1 MGAGLKLLT
10 LTGSESLDES
20 LEYCREIV
28 EDPDFPTVRRWRE
41 AGGKVLGHF
50 QVYFPEE
57 LAHAA
62 GLLPV
67 KLRGAQ
73 VECREAD
80 SHFGSYLCSIV
91 HSTLEL
97 ALTDRLEMDMF
108 VTHPICDVARNFAG
122 IWARNRP
129 EIAQILY
136 LPQNPNSRQSLD
148 YLAAEY
154 RRVLEDIEEVAG
166 RSVTDNDL
174 WQSIAVFNENRRL
187 LRELYAI
194 KRDTPWLLPV
204 HEAWVLVALGGL
216 IQREEHNELLQRLI
230 PQIRCRDTRK
240 QDKLRVIFE
249 GGFCEQ
255 PPLDLLREIS
265 HFCYVVDD
273 DLLIG
278 LRWILEDVDD
288 EGKPLHNLADAYLN
302 RSSYSPVQHD
312 TRKPKEK
319 MLLARIRESKAE
331 AAIISAAKMC
341 EPGLDEQVPYSEAL
355 DEEGIPYFLTE
366 FEERMTSFDHLQIQL
381 ETFVENVV
389 FEAPGADGAGLRL
402 VIPGGIS

>member
-1 MGAGLKLLT
+1 MGSNSRLLT
-10 LTGSESLDES
+10 LTGSESLDEC

-91 HSTLEL
+91 HSSLEL
-97 ALTDRLEMDMF
+97 ALTDRLEMEMF
-108 VTHPICDVARNFAG
+108 VTHPICDVARNLAG

-136 LPQNPNSRQSLD
+136 LPQNPNSRHSLG
-148 YLAAEY
+148 YLAEEY
-154 RRVLEDIEEVAG
+154 RRVLEDIEGIAG
-166 RSVTDNDL
+166 RSVTDDDL
-174 WQSIAVFNENRRL
+174 WQAIRVFNENRRL

-204 HEAWVLVALGGL
+204 HEAYVLVALGGL
-216 IQREEHNELLQRLI
+216 IPREEHNELLRRLI
-230 PQIRCRDTRK
+230 PKIRRRDTRK
-240 QDKLRVIFE
+240 QDKLRVVFE

-265 HFCYVVDD
+265 HFCFVVDD

-278 LRWILEDVDD
+278 LR
-288 EGKPLHNLADAYLN
+288 
-302 RSSYSPVQHD
+302 
-312 TRKPKEK
+312 
-319 MLLARIRESKAE
+319 
-331 AAIISAAKMC
+331 
-341 EPGLDEQVPYSEAL
+341 
-355 DEEGIPYFLTE
+355 
-366 FEERMTSFDHLQIQL
+366 
-381 ETFVENVV
+381 
-389 FEAPGADGAGLRL
+389 
-402 VIPGGIS
+402 